1 MTNGSKKASRR
12 KSARRVPVCEHER
25 LIDGPDDPRKQPLVG
40 NMTLER
46 LDKLTAAGDKSL
58 IEAEAHIAAV
68 KKSRS
73 QAPAASDIRGFMD
86 TTAGTLLSPLSS
98 RRACCDLGPFCGRP
112 QDPLGHG

>member
-46 LDKLTAAGDKSL
+46 LDKLTPAAGDKWL
-58 IEAEAHIAAV
+58 NEAEAHIAAV

-98 RRACCDLGPFCGRP
+98 HRAGARAVL
-112 QDPLGHG
+112 

>member
-46 LDKLTAAGDKSL
+46 LDKLTPAAGDKWL
-58 IEAEAHIAAV
+58 NEAEAHIAAV

-73 QAPAASDIRGFMD
+73 QAPAASDIRGFHGGFMD

-98 RRACCDLGPFCGRP
+98 HRAGARAVL
-112 QDPLGHG
+112 